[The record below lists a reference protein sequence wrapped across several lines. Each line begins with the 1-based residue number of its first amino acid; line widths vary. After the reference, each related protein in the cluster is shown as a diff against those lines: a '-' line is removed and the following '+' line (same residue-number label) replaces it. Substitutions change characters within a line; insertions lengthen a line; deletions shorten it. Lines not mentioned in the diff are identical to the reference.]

1 MTAVPVEQL
10 ADPVWALLDAVTN
23 VNTFDGDFIDAD
35 GAPVNMTKPPYV
47 DPDGRVHAYAVYY
60 PGPGWAHALL
70 GCGGTDSLDWSF
82 QVTCAGG
89 DRTRALWC
97 VSKVRTALSGHTI
110 TIAGQALQIQEVPN
124 SAPIRR
130 DDGVSPARSY
140 TPLIFAIN
148 A

>member
-1 MTAVPVEQL
+1 MTAVPVEDL
-10 ADPVWALLDAVTN
+10 ADPVWALLDAIEN
-23 VNTFDGDFIDAD
+23 VNAFDGDFVDAD
-35 GAPVNMTKPPYV
+35 GAPVNMKAPPYV

-70 GCGGTDSLDWSF
+70 SCGGTDSLDWTF

-97 VSKVRTALSGHTI
+97 VTQVRNALTGHTVDVG
-110 TIAGQALQIQEVPN
+110 GQALGIREVGNPG
-124 SAPIRR
+124 PVRR
-130 DDGVSPARSY
+130 DDGVSPARFY